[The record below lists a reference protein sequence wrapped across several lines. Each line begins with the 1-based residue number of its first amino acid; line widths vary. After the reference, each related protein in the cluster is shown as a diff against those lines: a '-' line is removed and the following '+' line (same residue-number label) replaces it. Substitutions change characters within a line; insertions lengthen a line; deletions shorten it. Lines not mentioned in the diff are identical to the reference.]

1 MKAPS
6 DETPMRDPV
15 CGMPVDERDALHVD
29 HEGRKVFFCSE
40 LCRESF
46 LKDPAP
52 FSTGDAGPQDCR
64 IAYFT
69 MEIALE
75 SEVPTY
81 AGGLGV
87 LAGDTIRSCSDLRVP
102 VVAVTLLQRRGYFTQ
117 TIDPQRGQ
125 REEPAFWNPE
135 DFLRPLLPTVQ
146 VAIEG
151 RQVRVR
157 AWEGDIVGEGGF
169 RAPVLFL
176 DTDLP
181 ENSDFDRGL
190 CGALYGGDDRYRLC
204 QELVLGVGG
213 VRILEALGYSG
224 LRRYHLNEGHAAL
237 ATLELLRRRSVGHAA
252 PERHIADVRRECVF
266 TTHTPVPAGHDQ
278 FSREL
283 VSRVVGDLVPSQVL
297 GMLGGTERLNMTSLA
312 LNQSGY
318 VNGVARRHA
327 EVSRE
332 MFPGYGIHHVT
343 NGVHSRTWTAL
354 PFARLYDEYLPGW
367 SADPFL
373 FRNAGRIPAQRIWE
387 AHELAKTDLLA
398 TVRDQTG
405 RSLRADSLT
414 IGFARRATLYKRADL
429 IFSDLHRLRDAAAR
443 GGRFQLVFAGKAHPH
458 DEPGK
463 TLIRRILEVS
473 RLLGEDIPV
482 VYLPNYDMARAKKL
496 VAGVDLWLNT
506 PQRPMEASGTSGMKA
521 AHNGV
526 PSFSVLDGWWI
537 EGHIEGVTG
546 WSIGPATVPGNGSE
560 TSLRDVDELYTKLGL
575 IIAPMFYQQREQWLA
590 VMRDAIALNASFF
603 NTHRMVQQYVT
614 NAYL

>member
-1 MKAPS
+1 M
-6 DETPMRDPV
+6 TTTMTRDPV
-15 CGMPVDERDALHVD
+15 CGMPVDAPNAPHVD
-29 HEGRKVFFCSE
+29 HGGREVFFCSE
-40 LCRESF
+40 LCRASF
-46 LKDPAP
+46 VKNPAAFP
-52 FSTGDAGPQDCR
+52 TGEAGPEERR

-75 SEVPTY
+75 SELPTY

-87 LAGDTIRSCSDLRVP
+87 LAGDTIKSCADLRVP
-102 VVAVTLLQRRGYFTQ
+102 TVAVTLLQRHGYFTQ
-117 TIDPQRGQ
+117 TLDRQRGQ
-125 REEPAFWNPE
+125 REEPAIWNPQ
-135 DFLRPLLPTVQ
+135 DALRPLRPTVQ

-151 RQVRVR
+151 RQVHVR
-157 AWEGDIVGEGGF
+157 AWERDVGDEDSF
-169 RAPVLFL
+169 RVPVLFL

-181 ENSDFDRGL
+181 ENTDFDRSL

-213 VRILEALGYSG
+213 VRMLAALGYSG
-224 LRRYHLNEGHAAL
+224 LHRYHLNEGHAAL
-237 ATLELLRRRSVGHAA
+237 ATLELLRRRNAGHEA
-252 PERHIADVRRECVF
+252 PQWTFTDVRRECIF

-283 VSRVVGDLVPSQVL
+283 VSRVLGDFVPSEVL
-297 GMLGGTERLNMTSLA
+297 EMLGGVARLNMTSVA

-318 VNGVARRHA
+318 VNGVAQKHA

-343 NGVHSRTWTAL
+343 NGVHSRTWTAPPL
-354 PFARLYDEYLPGW
+354 ARLFDEHLPGW
-367 SADPFL
+367 STDPFL
-373 FRNAGRIPAQRIWE
+373 LRNAGRIPAQKIWE
-387 AHELAKTDLLA
+387 AHESAKADLLA
-398 TVRDQTG
+398 AVRDQTG

-414 IGFARRATLYKRADL
+414 IGFARRATPYKRADL
-429 IFSDLHRLRDAAAR
+429 IFSDLRRLRDVAER

-463 TLIRRILEVS
+463 ALIRRVLEVS
-473 RLLGEDIPV
+473 DELGDDIPV
-482 VYLPNYDMARAKKL
+482 VYLANYDMALAKKL

-537 EGHIEGVTG
+537 EGHIEGITG
-546 WSIGPATVPGNGSE
+546 WSIGPATVPVNASE
-560 TSLRDVDELYTKLGL
+560 ASLRDADELYIKLGL
-575 IIAPMFYQQREQWLA
+575 IIAPMFYQQREQWTA
-590 VMRDAIALNASFF
+590 IMRNAIALNASFF

>member
-1 MKAPS
+1 MK
-6 DETPMRDPV
+6 TTMTRDPV
-15 CGMPVDERDALHVD
+15 CGMPVDAANAPHMEY
-29 HEGRKVFFCSE
+29 EGRKISFCSE

-46 LKDPAP
+46 LKAPAAVP
-52 FSTGDAGPQDCR
+52 TGEVGPEERR

-75 SEVPTY
+75 PELPTY

-87 LAGDTIRSCSDLRVP
+87 LAGDTIKSCADLRVP
-102 VVAVTLLQRRGYFTQ
+102 AVAVTLLQRRGYFTQ
-117 TIDPQRGQ
+117 TLDRQRGQ
-125 REEPAFWNPE
+125 RETPAVWNPQ
-135 DFLRPLLPTVQ
+135 DVLRPLRPTVQ
-146 VAIEG
+146 IAIEG
-151 RQVRVR
+151 RQVQVC
-157 AWEGDIVGEGGF
+157 AWERDVGSEASF
-169 RAPVLFL
+169 HVPVLFL

-181 ENSDFDRGL
+181 ENPDFYRSL
-190 CGALYGGDDRYRLC
+190 CGALYSGDDHYRLC

-213 VRILEALGYSG
+213 VRMLAALGYSG

-237 ATLELLRRRSVGHAA
+237 ATLELLRRRNGPRGTEWSF
-252 PERHIADVRRECVF
+252 ADVRRECVF

-283 VSRVVGDLVPSQVL
+283 VSRVLGDFVPRQVL
-297 GMLGGTERLNMTSLA
+297 EMLGGNTRLNMTSLA
-312 LNQSGY
+312 LNLSGY
-318 VNGVARRHA
+318 VNAVAQKHG

-343 NGVHSRTWTAL
+343 NGVHSRTWTAPAL
-354 PFARLYDEYLPGW
+354 ARLFDEYLPGW

-373 FRNAGRIPAQRIWE
+373 LRNAGRVPAQKIWE
-387 AHELAKTDLLA
+387 AHEFAKADLLTA
-398 TVRDQTG
+398 VRDQTG
-405 RSLRADSLT
+405 RSLRADTLT
-414 IGFARRATLYKRADL
+414 IGFARRATQYKRADL
-429 IFSDLHRLRDAAAR
+429 IFSDLQRLRDAAAR

-463 TLIRRILEVS
+463 ALIRRVLEVADG
-473 RLLGEDIPV
+473 LGDEIPV
-482 VYLPNYDMARAKKL
+482 VYLADYDMALAKKM

-506 PQRPMEASGTSGMKA
+506 PQRPLEASGTSGMKA

-546 WSIGPATVPGNGSE
+546 WAIGPAAVPVNASE
-560 TSLRDVDELYTKLGL
+560 TSLHDSDDLYIKLGL
-575 IIAPMFYQQREQWLA
+575 IIAPMFYQRRDQWS
-590 VMRDAIALNASFF
+590 VIMRNTIALNASFF